1 MMYSFPN
8 LEPVHCYFFTS
19 SYCLLSCIQVSQEAG
34 NVVWYSHLIKNIP
47 QFVMIHAV
55 KVFREVNDTEVNVF
69 LELPWFFY
77 DPAYVGNLISDSSV
91 FSKSTLYIW
100 KF

>member
-1 MMYSFPN
+1 
-8 LEPVHCYFFTS
+8 
-19 SYCLLSCIQVSQEAG
+19 
-34 NVVWYSHLIKNIP
+34 
-47 QFVMIHAV
+47 MIHAV

>member
-1 MMYSFPN
+1 
-8 LEPVHCYFFTS
+8 
-19 SYCLLSCIQVSQEAG
+19 
-34 NVVWYSHLIKNIP
+34 
-47 QFVMIHAV
+47 MIHAV

-69 LELPWFFY
+69 FELPWFFY